1 MDRWSLWGM
10 VGRVEAVGF
19 SSCFDRERDR
29 DLVRKL

>member
-1 MDRWSLWGM
+1 MDRWLLRGM
-10 VGRVEAVGF
+10 VWGVEAVEF